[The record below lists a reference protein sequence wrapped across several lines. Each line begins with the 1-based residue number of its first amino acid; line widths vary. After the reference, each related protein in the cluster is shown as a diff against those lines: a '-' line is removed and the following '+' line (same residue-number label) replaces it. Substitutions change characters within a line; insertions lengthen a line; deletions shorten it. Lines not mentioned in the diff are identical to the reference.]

1 LALADAPSVDRPD
14 RVLTSVAVLLAVLM
28 VILDMTVV
36 NVALPHMM
44 GALGATPD
52 QITWVITSY
61 IVAEAVVI
69 PTSGFLAARFGRKPV
84 IIVSVIGFV
93 IASMLCGQAT
103 TLAQMVCF
111 RLLQGAFGASVVPL
125 SQAVMVDTF
134 SAADRGKAMAIWG
147 IGILLGPIM
156 GPTVGGFITDHLDWR
171 WVFYINLPIGIINL
185 LLLAAFLQQT
195 PRSRVT
201 ADWAGALLLALGVGA
216 LQMLLDRGNTEDWLE
231 SNLIVALIV
240 VSLVCT
246 IAFIIRSVRNPNAIL
261 KIDLLRDRNL
271 ATATFMIMAFGV
283 GMLSTIA
290 LQPLF
295 LEHMLGY
302 PAATAGLLMAPRGI
316 AVAFGMSLV
325 ATLITRVEPR
335 WLVLTGLS
343 LAAVGSYAM
352 TWYNLDVGTAWI
364 IGPGI
369 VQGVGMGMIFV
380 PLSTLAYQTLPKE
393 ASDQAASIFNL
404 ARTVGGSV
412 GVAIAATVLTR
423 TGQLNWQSLGSSL
436 NPYNPALGTWLDTT
450 GSSIT
455 DPNTMQIL
463 GMEVARQATLLGF
476 IEAFGFVTLSF
487 LVLIPL
493 VLLLKRTSG
502 PIEFG
507 FPGSGTDQN
516 KPAAAGVKQS

>member
-1 LALADAPSVDRPD
+1 VAPVEAPAAGKADRI
-14 RVLTSVAVLLAVLM
+14 LTSVSVLLAVMM

-93 IASMLCGQAT
+93 VASMLCGQAT
-103 TLAQMVCF
+103 TLAEMVIF
-111 RLLQGAFGASVVPL
+111 RLLQGVFGASVIPL

-134 SAADRGKAMAIWG
+134 PAADRGKAMAIWG

-156 GPTVGGFITDHLDWR
+156 GPTVGGYITDHLDWR

-185 LLLAAFLQQT
+185 LLLAAFLKQT
-195 PRSRVT
+195 PRSRVAT
-201 ADWAGALLLALGVGA
+201 DWTGALLLALGVGA
-216 LQMLLDRGNTEDWLE
+216 LQMLLDRGNTEDWLQ
-231 SNLIVALIV
+231 SNFIVALAV
-240 VSLVCT
+240 VSLVCSV
-246 IAFIIRSVRNPNAIL
+246 AFVVRSVRNPDAIL
-261 KIDLLRDRNL
+261 KIDLLKDRNL

-316 AVAFGMSLV
+316 AVAVGMGLV
-325 ATLITRVEPR
+325 ATLVTRVEPR

-343 LAAVGSYAM
+343 LAAAGSYAM
-352 TWYNLDVGTAWI
+352 TWYNLDIGVAWI

-369 VQGVGMGMIFV
+369 VQGLGMGMIFV
-380 PLSTLAYQTLPKE
+380 PLSTLAYQTLPGS

-404 ARTVGGSV
+404 ARTIGGSI
-412 GVAIAATVLTR
+412 GVAIAVTVFTR
-423 TGQLNWQSLGSSL
+423 TSQANWQTLGSGI
-436 NPYNPALGTWLDTT
+436 NPYNPALRAWLDATGAGVYDPTT
-450 GSSIT
+450 MPFIG
-455 DPNTMQIL
+455 L
-463 GMEVARQATLLGF
+463 EVMRQATLLGF

-487 LVLIPL
+487 LLLIPL
-493 VLLLKRTSG
+493 VLLLERTSG
-502 PIEFG
+502 PVQFG
-507 FPGSGTDQN
+507 FPGAGGEDDPAVATSG
-516 KPAAAGVKQS
+516 KRS

>member
-1 LALADAPSVDRPD
+1 MASVAASPAGGVDRAG
-14 RVLTSVAVLLAVLM
+14 RILTSVSVLLAVLM

-61 IVAEAVVI
+61 IVAEAVII

-103 TLAQMVCF
+103 TLAEMVAF
-111 RLLQGAFGASVVPL
+111 RLLQGVFGASVIPL

-134 SAADRGKAMAIWG
+134 SAADRGKAMAVWG

-156 GPTVGGFITDHLDWR
+156 GPTIGGFITDHLGWR

-185 LLLAAFLQQT
+185 LMLGAFLRQT
-195 PRSRVT
+195 PRLRMAT
-201 ADWAGALLLALGVGA
+201 DWTGALLLALGVGA
-216 LQMLLDRGNTEDWLE
+216 LQMLLDRGNTEDWLH
-231 SNLIVALIV
+231 SNFIVALAV
-240 VSLVCT
+240 VSVVCSV
-246 IAFIIRSVRNPNAIL
+246 AFVVRSMRNPDAIL

-271 ATATFMIMAFGV
+271 ATATFMIAAFGV

-302 PAATAGLLMAPRGI
+302 PASTAGLLMAPRGI
-316 AVAFGMSLV
+316 AVAVGMSLV
-325 ATLITRVEPR
+325 ASLITRVEPR
-335 WLVLTGLS
+335 WLVLTGLT
-343 LAAVGSYAM
+343 LAAAGSYAM
-352 TWYNLDVGTAWI
+352 TWYNLDIGVAWI

-380 PLSTLAYQTLPKE
+380 PLSTLAYQTLPAS
-393 ASDQAASIFNL
+393 ASDQAAAIFNL

-412 GVAIAATVLTR
+412 GIAIAATVLTR
-423 TGQLNWQSLGSSL
+423 TSQASWQTLGAGV
-436 NPYNPALGTWLDTT
+436 NPYNPALHSWFNAT
-450 GSSIT
+450 GMSAT
-455 DPNTMQIL
+455 DPKAIEIL
-463 GMEVARQATLLGF
+463 GLQVMQQATLLGF
-476 IEAFGFVTLSF
+476 IEAFGFVCLSF
-487 LVLIPL
+487 LLLIPL
-493 VLLLKRTSG
+493 VMLLKRTTG
-502 PIEFG
+502 PVQFG
-507 FPGSGTDQN
+507 FPGGGSDADTA
-516 KPAAAGVKQS
+516 KRA

>member
-1 LALADAPSVDRPD
+1 MALADAPAAARAD

-84 IIVSVIGFV
+84 IVVSVIGFV

-111 RLLQGAFGASVVPL
+111 RLLQGAFGASVIPL

-156 GPTVGGFITDHLDWR
+156 GPTIGGFITDHLDWR

-185 LLLAAFLQQT
+185 LLLGAFLKQT

-201 ADWAGALLLALGVGA
+201 ADWTGALLLAVGVGA
-216 LQMLLDRGNTEDWLE
+216 LQMLLDRGNTEDWLR
-231 SNLIVALIV
+231 SNLIVGLVI
-240 VSLVCT
+240 VSLACT
-246 IAFIIRSVRNPNAIL
+246 IAFLIRSVRNPNAIL
-261 KIDLLRDRNL
+261 KIDLLKDRNL

-302 PAATAGLLMAPRGI
+302 PAAAAGLLMAPRGI
-316 AVAFGMSLV
+316 AVAVGMSLV

-335 WLVLTGLS
+335 WLVLTGLTF
-343 LAAVGSYAM
+343 AAAGSYAM
-352 TWYNLDVGTAWI
+352 TWYNLDVDMAWI
-364 IGPGI
+364 VAPGI

-380 PLSTLAYQTLPKE
+380 PLSTLAYQTLPKQS
-393 ASDQAASIFNL
+393 SDQAASIFNL
-404 ARTVGGSV
+404 ARTMGGSV

-423 TGQLNWQSLGSSL
+423 TSQLNWQSLGAGI
-436 NPYNPALGTWLDTT
+436 NPYNPAFGTWLDVS
-450 GSSIT
+450 GSSAT
-455 DPNTMQIL
+455 DPNTMQHL
-463 GMEVARQATLLGF
+463 AMEVARQATLLGF

-502 PIEFG
+502 PVRFG
-507 FPGSGTDQN
+507 FTGPGVEHN
-516 KPAAAGVKQS
+516 AAAVSPSHR

>member
-1 LALADAPSVDRPD
+1 MALADAPAVDRAD

-185 LLLAAFLQQT
+185 ALLAAFLKQT

-201 ADWAGALLLALGVGA
+201 ADWTGALLLALGVGA
-216 LQMLLDRGNTEDWLE
+216 LQMLLDRGNTEDWLQ
-231 SNLIVALIV
+231 SNFIVALVI

-261 KIDLLRDRNL
+261 KIDLLRI
-271 ATATFMIMAFGV
+271 AT
-283 GMLSTIA
+283 
-290 LQPLF
+290 
-295 LEHMLGY
+295 
-302 PAATAGLLMAPRGI
+302 
-316 AVAFGMSLV
+316 SL
-325 ATLITRVEPR
+325 RR
-335 WLVLTGLS
+335 RS
-343 LAAVGSYAM
+343 
-352 TWYNLDVGTAWI
+352 
-364 IGPGI
+364 
-369 VQGVGMGMIFV
+369 
-380 PLSTLAYQTLPKE
+380 
-393 ASDQAASIFNL
+393 
-404 ARTVGGSV
+404 
-412 GVAIAATVLTR
+412 
-423 TGQLNWQSLGSSL
+423 
-436 NPYNPALGTWLDTT
+436 
-450 GSSIT
+450 
-455 DPNTMQIL
+455 
-463 GMEVARQATLLGF
+463 
-476 IEAFGFVTLSF
+476 
-487 LVLIPL
+487 
-493 VLLLKRTSG
+493 
-502 PIEFG
+502 
-507 FPGSGTDQN
+507 
-516 KPAAAGVKQS
+516 